1 MLELQQLHVCQG
13 QNNFCF
19 DAILPIEQCTAL
31 VGASGA
37 GKTTL
42 LNTLAGFVTPT
53 SGKLLWQGQDLVPQ
67 LPAQRPFT
75 SLFQEHNLFAHLDLF
90 TNVGLG
96 IDPGLRLTENQRQA
110 VEEALVQVGLA
121 GMGKRLP
128 GSLSGGQR
136 QRAALAR
143 ALVRRQPWLLL
154 DEPFSALDPGL
165 RMEMIDLVADLQE
178 RNKLSLVLVTHDPEE
193 ALQLASEVIFIAE
206 GGVYWQGQGRDF
218 LQQQSEPIARYLG
231 HMASV

>member
-1 MLELQQLHVCQG
+1 VLELQQLYVCQG
-13 QNNFCF
+13 QNEFCF
-19 DAILPIEQCTAL
+19 DAILPTEKCTAL

-42 LNTLAGFVTPT
+42 LNTLAGFVSPT
-53 SGKLLWQGQDLVPQ
+53 SGKLLWQGQDLLPQ

-96 IDPGLRLTENQRQA
+96 IDPGLRLTANQRQA
-110 VEEALVQVGLA
+110 VEEALTQVGLA

-165 RMEMIDLVADLQE
+165 R
-178 RNKLSLVLVTHDPEE
+178 K
-193 ALQLASEVIFIAE
+193 
-206 GGVYWQGQGRDF
+206 
-218 LQQQSEPIARYLG
+218 
-231 HMASV
+231 

>member
-1 MLELQQLHVCQG
+1 VLELQQLYVCQG
-13 QNNFCF
+13 QNEFCF
-19 DAILPIEQCTAL
+19 DAILPTEKCTAL

-42 LNTLAGFVTPT
+42 LNTLAGFVSPT
-53 SGKLLWQGQDLVPQ
+53 SGKLLWQGQDLLPQ

-110 VEEALVQVGLA
+110 VEEALTQVGLV

-165 RMEMIDLVADLQE
+165 RKEMIDLVADLQK

-193 ALQLASEVIFIAE
+193 ALQLASEVIFIAD

-218 LQQQSEPIARYLG
+218 LQQKSEPIARYLG
-231 HMASV
+231 HMASA

>member
-1 MLELQQLHVCQG
+1 VLELQQLHVCQG
-13 QNNFCF
+13 QNKFCF
-19 DAILPIEQCTAL
+19 DAILPTEKCTAL

-53 SGKLLWQGQDLVPQ
+53 SGQLLWQGRDLVPQ

-121 GMGKRLP
+121 DMGKRLP

-206 GGVYWQGQGRDF
+206 GVVYWQGQGRDF